1 MHKMPYKHIAAHLQ
15 KTELACRLH
24 YHQLSMGTKR
34 RRRNSSVSST
44 KSFQRPSASHEAYE
58 APQPHINTIS
68 PPDSPESTFNEN
80 HKRTSMSYSPVNIL
94 PKPVNAAA
102 QRVISNNHSLH
113 LITQEVERFEEQ
125 SRIDRL
131 RLDRIYDA
139 HRAEFWTRIAR
150 EYGDDVHPAVLEEA
164 WRQSV
169 RASGNH
175 YPPTP
180 PSRSPESQKASP
192 SALGSAFSE
201 PKPTNAFRPINLQ
214 RNVVSAPA
222 VPRRSS
228 FAISALLNEDKEVR
242 NSTYATIGEE
252 VAS

>member
-34 RRRNSSVSST
+34 RRRHSSVSST
-44 KSFQRPSASHEAYE
+44 KSFQRPVASQEAYE
-58 APQPHINTIS
+58 TPQPHINTIS

-80 HKRTSMSYSPVNIL
+80 HKRTSSYSPVNIL

-125 SRIDRL
+125 SRVDRL

-139 HRAEFWTRIAR
+139 HRAEFWSRIAR
-150 EYGDDVHPAVLEEA
+150 EYGDDIHPAVLEEA

-180 PSRSPESQKASP
+180 PSRSPESHKASP
-192 SALGSAFSE
+192 STLGTAFSE
-201 PKPTNAFRPINLQ
+201 SKATNAFRPINLQ
-214 RNVVSAPA
+214 RSVASAPA

-242 NSTYATIGEE
+242 NTAYATIGEE
-252 VAS
+252 VAI